1 MTEHP
6 LFESEPIG
14 NFFYLH
20 VAIFEI
26 PKKVVYNKTTCLLR
40 QICYVFQYKY
50 ISCYSGLV

>member
-26 PKKVVYNKTTCLLR
+26 PKKWFIIKPSACWGKYVICFNINILVVT
-40 QICYVFQYKY
+40 
-50 ISCYSGLV
+50 LV